1 MSHIPT
7 TLDHVALDVANRD
20 RSAEFYAALLGARPI
35 AEDPEHHITFLR
47 LPGSSRFS
55 DIALHEHPD
64 RDAAYP
70 KGQMRLAHTGWAVD
84 RAQYLVDAFEFFTE
98 HSRVLLAADFG
109 VSLSVMGADPDGN
122 VVEFELFDHS
132 ARDAEPG
139 FSVLDLD
146 LLRERVATSS
156 PLVREGSTPR

>member
-1 MSHIPT
+1 MTTIPV
-7 TLDHVALDVANRD
+7 TLDHVALDVADRD
-20 RSAEFYAALLGARPI
+20 RSARFYGELLGATPV
-35 AEDPEHHITFLR
+35 AEDPDHHITFLR

-64 RDAAYP
+64 HDAAYP
-70 KGQMRLAHTGWAVD
+70 KGQMRLAHTGWAVTD
-84 RAQYLVDAFEFFTE
+84 AGHLLDAFEFFTE

-132 ARDAEPG
+132 AHDAQPG
-139 FSVLDLD
+139 FAIIDVEFLRARAAASR
-146 LLRERVATSS
+146 LLVG
-156 PLVREGSTPR
+156 EGR